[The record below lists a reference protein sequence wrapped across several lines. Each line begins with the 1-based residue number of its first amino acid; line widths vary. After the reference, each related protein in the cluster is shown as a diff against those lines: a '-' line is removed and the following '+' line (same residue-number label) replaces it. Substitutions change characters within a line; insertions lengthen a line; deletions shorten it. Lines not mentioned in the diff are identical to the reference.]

1 MNNLMEELKL
11 NVLERLN
18 IKDIS
23 PEEIDGETPMI
34 GEGLGIDSIDILE
47 LVIMIEEDY
56 GIKIDNKELGA
67 KVFRTFGTMV
77 EYIAANRKK

>member
-11 NVLERLN
+11 KVLDRLN
-18 IKDIS
+18 IKDIT
-23 PEEIDGETPMI
+23 PGEIDGETPMI

-56 GIKIDNKELGA
+56 DIKIDNKELGA
-67 KVFRTFGTMV
+67 QVFRTFGTMV
-77 EYIAANRKK
+77 EYISSNRKK

>member
-1 MNNLMEELKL
+1 MKNLMEELKL
-11 NVLERLN
+11 KVLERLN
-18 IKDIS
+18 IKDIT
-23 PEEIDGETPMI
+23 PEEIEAETPMV

-67 KVFRTFGTMV
+67 KVFRTFGSMT
-77 EYIAANRKK
+77 EFIFNNRKN

>member
-11 NVLERLN
+11 KVLDRLN

-56 GIKIDNKELGA
+56 DIKIDNKELGA
-67 KVFRTFGTMV
+67 QVFRTFGTMV
-77 EYIAANRKK
+77 KFIEENRKK